1 MTRRLIRSETAI
13 DPRRVTASGFAATRP
28 QAINT
33 TAEGRARNR
42 RVEIIIKQ
50 PIDRFE

>member
-33 TAEGRARNR
+33 TAEGKGSKPKSRNNY
-42 RVEIIIKQ
+42 Q
-50 PIDRFE
+50 AAN